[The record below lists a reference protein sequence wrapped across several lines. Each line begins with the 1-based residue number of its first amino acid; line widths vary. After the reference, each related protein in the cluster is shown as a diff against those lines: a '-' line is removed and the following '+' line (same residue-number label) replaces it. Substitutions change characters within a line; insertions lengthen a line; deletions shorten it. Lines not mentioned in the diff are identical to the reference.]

1 MHATFGERRQGET
14 CRRSSWEVSWI
25 AAVAMLDAGS
35 RPPPAFWVTQ
45 NIGWSL
51 AALSGT
57 GCKTSQCSTTLPS
70 SKRKKSAAA
79 VPRSSGE
86 VLSRLCVNTVIRR
99 ITPAL
104 LGLFFVVTLFAHRRM
119 VRAGAFRQAGWHQ
132 KRHPTFADALAL
144 VRRESCGPRSG
155 LLRVART
162 DPHDK
167 SHARAFMERLT
178 DAICYA
184 A

>member
-1 MHATFGERRQGET
+1 MYFSERRTGEV
-14 CRRSSWEVSWI
+14 RRRPLLGGWV
-25 AAVAMLDAGS
+25 AAVAALDRHV
-35 RPPPAFWVTQ
+35 RPAPPALRVTQ
-45 NIGWSL
+45 NMGWSL

-86 VLSRLCVNTVIRR
+86 LLSRLCVNTAIRR

-119 VRAGAFRQAGWHQ
+119 VRAGAFRQTGWHQ

-155 LLRVART
+155 LLRVAR
-162 DPHDK
+162 
-167 SHARAFMERLT
+167 
-178 DAICYA
+178 
-184 A
+184 